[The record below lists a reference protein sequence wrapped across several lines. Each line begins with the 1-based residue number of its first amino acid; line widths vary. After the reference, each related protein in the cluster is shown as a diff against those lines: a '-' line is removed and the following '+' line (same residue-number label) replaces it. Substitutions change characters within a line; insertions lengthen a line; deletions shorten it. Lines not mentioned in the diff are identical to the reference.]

1 MHSVFKFQRAITRT
15 RRIALGAVMC
25 LVLGACGGGGGGGV
39 LASAAAPTVTTL
51 PVAQTP
57 VLPPPAPEPN
67 PANAGVP
74 VGHVLVWSDEFNT
87 DGLPDPSRWDY
98 DTGRNR
104 EGWFNN
110 ERQYYARAR
119 AENSTVSNGRLRIT
133 ARLEELRSATDW
145 GGQRYTSARLLTRGK
160 ASWTYGFFEVRAKLP
175 CGRGSWPAIW
185 LLANSGVWPDGGEI
199 DLMEQVGNDP
209 SRVFG
214 TVHTSKSGGP
224 GTGSAVQVADACT
237 AFHNYQLNWT
247 ANELA
252 IGIDGVVYYR
262 YANPR
267 EGVSTWPFDAPQFLI
282 LNIAVGGNLGGRIDD
297 NDFPITMEIEH
308 VRIYQAPR

>member
-1 MHSVFKFQRAITRT
+1 MFT
-15 RRIALGAVMC
+15 
-25 LVLGACGGGGGGGV
+25 VLGACGGGGGV
-39 LASAAAPTVTTL
+39 SAPAAAPTVPTL
-51 PVAQTP
+51 PVGPTP
-57 VLPPPAPEPN
+57 VLPSPEPITN

-74 VGHVLVWSDEFNT
+74 SGHVLVWSDEFNT

-110 ERQYYARAR
+110 ERQYYAQAR
-119 AENSTVSNGRLRIT
+119 AENSVVSNGRLRIT
-133 ARLEELRSATDW
+133 AKLEELRSAADW

-209 SRVFG
+209 GRVFG

-224 GTGSAVQVADACT
+224 GTGSAVQVPDACT